1 MSATYSRMPAG
12 LTCLMYL
19 ASAFLLAACATSSPP
34 APTEE
39 SSAPTPA
46 SSTRTPAAVP
56 PAAAA
61 APSQD
66 SVPPA
71 QSAALRTLIE
81 QQNRLYAVAAPIL
94 MSNFALCKRN
104 AQNVTGFVAKSQ
116 FSYPG
121 AVAGAARAAIGE
133 RLQIMTVF
141 PGSGAQQSGLL
152 PGDVLLAVG
161 ETKVAAGPNAER
173 DGAKLIEAAGKGRA
187 AMVLT
192 VLRGTATLTINLP
205 LSKGCAFD
213 IELGNTDIVN
223 AYTDGRRVMLTRGML
238 NFARSDEDL
247 ALVVAKEIAHGALTQ
262 AARPGMRA
270 MIDRLMLNQPAP
282 ATVRAPALQP
292 YVPVS
297 DATADKLALYMLARA
312 DGNVDNAL
320 GFWQRLA
327 AQYPASVANGY
338 TALHPATV
346 YRVSVMK
353 AVLPTIKLKKSNNL
367 PLIP

>member
-1 MSATYSRMPAG
+1 MNATHSRMSAG
-12 LTCLMYL
+12 LTYLAYL
-19 ASAFLLAACATSSPP
+19 ASAFLLAACAASSPP
-34 APTEE
+34 APTEDTSPPPST
-39 SSAPTPA
+39 SS
-46 SSTRTPAAVP
+46 TPAAA
-56 PAAAA
+56 PAATAA
-61 APSQD
+61 AVAPSQG
-66 SVPPA
+66 SASPA
-71 QSAALRTLIE
+71 QIAALRTLLE
-81 QQNRLYAVAAPIL
+81 QQSRLYAVAAPIL

-104 AQNVTGFVAKSQ
+104 AQNVTGFIAKTQ

-121 AVAGAARAAIGE
+121 AVASAARAAIGE

-161 ETKVAAGPNAER
+161 DSRLAAGPNAER
-173 DGAKLIEAAGKGRA
+173 DGAKLIEAAGKVRA
-187 AMVLT
+187 AVVLS
-192 VLRGTATLTINLP
+192 VLRGAATLTINLP

-213 IELGNTDIVN
+213 IELGNTDNVN

-247 ALVVAKEIAHGALTQ
+247 AFIVAKEIAHGVLTQ

-270 MIDRLMLNQPAP
+270 MIDRLMLNQAAP
-282 ATVRAPALQP
+282 AAVRPPALQA

-312 DGNVDNAL
+312 NGNIDNAL

-327 AQYPASVANGY
+327 AQYPASVAGAY